1 MTPYQTK
8 TLSIARL
15 DLRSPS
21 MQACDPH
28 WVAGVARI
36 PWPLSRMPQN
46 SKAIS
51 QSSRPSAWTP
61 RPPRGT
67 ACCRRVARHVIWD
80 FGGHSGRAHAPA
92 LHCWGVQPVDEV
104 SARVSQVGLLPK
116 TRCNCRNHRFR
127 LCFCRKVLR
136 HPAAGREAPQPLPLD
151 FHFWTSARAS
161 LGLLLAMV

>member
-1 MTPYQTK
+1 
-8 TLSIARL
+8 
-15 DLRSPS
+15 
-21 MQACDPH
+21 MQVCDSN

-80 FGGHSGRAHAPA
+80 FGGHTGRAHAPA
-92 LHCWGVQPVDEV
+92 LHCRGVQPVDEV

-127 LCFCRKVLR
+127 LCLFRKVLR
-136 HPAAGREAPQPLPLD
+136 HPAAAFECERGGGYDSRGLPARGSCG
-151 FHFWTSARAS
+151 WRNCTSKWFTKKTGAQE
-161 LGLLLAMV
+161 